1 MQKKDQKLV
10 DNLHLSTGT
19 RTNFCLEVLNF
30 IIKQQAKETIFI
42 DAVEFFQESL
52 EHMVEV
58 ENENKLNNKKL
69 EDLTQTEKR
78 LTMMRFDLEEKL
90 KATSRELLTS
100 RQKEFET

>member
-30 IIKQQAKETIFI
+30 VIKQQAKETIFI

-58 ENENKLNNKKL
+58 ENENVQNKKMV
-69 EDLTQTEKR
+69 EELTKSKTE
-78 LTMMRFDLEEKL
+78 LTIMRFDL
-90 KATSRELLTS
+90 
-100 RQKEFET
+100 